1 MATATPPLTPIAR
14 SPTQMNRPKN
24 TAQMKEMTPWSIEGG
39 RGACTSRF
47 YDPEMADAE
56 MAWMF
61 PAIKSA

>member
-1 MATATPPLTPIAR
+1 
-14 SPTQMNRPKN
+14 
-24 TAQMKEMTPWSIEGG
+24 MTPWSIEGG